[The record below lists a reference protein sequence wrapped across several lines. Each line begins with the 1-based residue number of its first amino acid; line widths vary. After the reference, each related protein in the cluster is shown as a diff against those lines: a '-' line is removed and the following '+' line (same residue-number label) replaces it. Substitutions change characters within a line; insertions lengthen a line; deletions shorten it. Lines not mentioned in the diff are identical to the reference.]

1 MSTIY
6 TTYDKDTLEIQSNIT
21 TSQNISSL
29 LSDNQHFLIDNLN
42 SNDHY
47 ITTVNGI
54 TYGKMKEEIPVEI
67 VTLSCYADL
76 SYNTIL
82 RNIPIDTE
90 VHINDTSYG
99 ILTASEDLELSLDT
113 VFIYNIKHYI
123 ILIWCNIISYYI
135 RIALPLAI
143 PCRLPLVLTLTA
155 YR

>member
-54 TYGKMKEEIPVEI
+54 TYGKMKEDIPVEI

-113 VFIYNIKHYI
+113 VFIYNIK
-123 ILIWCNIISYYI
+123 LENSSYNLSSQI
-135 RIALPLAI
+135 FN
-143 PCRLPLVLTLTA
+143 LTS
-155 YR
+155 YEN